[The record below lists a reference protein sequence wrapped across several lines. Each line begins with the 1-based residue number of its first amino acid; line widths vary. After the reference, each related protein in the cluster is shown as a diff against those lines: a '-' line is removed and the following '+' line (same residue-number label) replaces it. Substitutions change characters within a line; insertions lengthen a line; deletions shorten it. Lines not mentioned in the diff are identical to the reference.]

1 MHLTITRDTQ
11 DDHRTFAFLATEEGF
26 SCDILEP
33 PEFDEPGDEVVR
45 RRVAPGTWVL
55 GLDYS
60 PKKGYAVYEY
70 LRVPGRRD
78 LQLHPGNVVQHSLGC
93 QLPGD
98 GRSTMLYGGI
108 TEDCV
113 TNSRATFKRLMTHLG
128 CPDYLELTT
137 WDKVREFTL
146 THPEAAEHTVTV
158 RDP

>member
-1 MHLTITRDTQ
+1 MLR
-11 DDHRTFAFLATEEGF
+11 
-26 SCDILEP
+26 LE
-33 PEFDEPGDEVVR
+33 
-45 RRVAPGTWVL
+45 
-55 GLDYS
+55 YS

-93 QLPGD
+93 QMPGNA
-98 GRSTMLYGGI
+98 RSTMLYGGEQ
-108 TEDCV
+108 EDCV
-113 TNSRATFKRLMTHLG
+113 MNSRATFKKLMTHLG

-146 THPEAAEHTVTV
+146 AHPEAAEHTVTV